1 MSAAQLLVGALVFT
15 QEIWLWAAVGVIGY
29 RLAGGGVAGWAL
41 AALAVVLVITAWGR
55 WIAPRSEA
63 RLPLWPRV
71 GVIVAL
77 TAAAGAGL
85 ALTGSRGA
93 GIALATLGSLVQVV
107 GQPMH
112 EAD

>member
-1 MSAAQLLVGALVFT
+1 MSAVQLLVGALVFT
-15 QEIWLWAAVGVIGY
+15 QEIWLWAAVGVVGY
-29 RLAGGGVAGWAL
+29 RLAGGGLAGWAV

-55 WIAPRSEA
+55 WIAPRAEA

-77 TAAAGAGL
+77 TVAAGAGL
-85 ALTGSRGA
+85 ALTGSQWA
-93 GIALATLGSLVQVV
+93 GIALATLGSLAQII

-112 EAD
+112 EPD